1 MAVESV
7 LTFAAEGILTK
18 LTDLAAHE
26 ISLAWGFKAELK
38 RLRKTLSTIEGYL
51 ADVAQ
56 GPQGRSKSVEDW
68 VTNLKRLAQDADDV
82 LDEFNYELLRRKV
95 EIRNHMKK
103 KVLNFFSLS
112 NPVAFRLKI
121 AHKIQKINAS
131 LVDLK
136 SEAPVIGLVSRQID
150 AAPQGMRTHA
160 NRLIS

>member
-1 MAVESV
+1 
-7 LTFAAEGILTK
+7 
-18 LTDLAAHE
+18 
-26 ISLAWGFKAELK
+26 
-38 RLRKTLSTIEGYL
+38 
-51 ADVAQ
+51 
-56 GPQGRSKSVEDW
+56 
-68 VTNLKRLAQDADDV
+68 
-82 LDEFNYELLRRKV
+82 
-95 EIRNHMKK
+95 MKK